1 MTIATINMLVSIL
14 GGMKLNKI
22 TDKRVKASLV
32 NDYLHLRKF
41 AKEAEADRQELVEK
55 FQSDWEDEL
64 PQVEAFRQDGKP
76 VVGHDAYLEA
86 EKDANKAISGL
97 FTRDVEVD
105 IKSIPMNDFMASC
118 GAEELTIEQVAFL
131 QESGIVE

>member
-41 AKEAEADRQELVEK
+41 AKEAETDRQELVEK